1 MLNVLHVEMGKTTK
15 RKAPQP
21 ISLAA
26 NSKATKRKKNKKSVV
41 VRTRDEPVAKGHV
54 TNQHKFSTVDIDVL
68 NHCF

>member
-1 MLNVLHVEMGKTTK
+1 MLHVEMGKTTK

-41 VRTRDEPVAKGHV
+41 VRTGDEPVARPTLSRLG
-54 TNQHKFSTVDIDVL
+54 
-68 NHCF
+68 

>member
-1 MLNVLHVEMGKTTK
+1 MLHVEMGKTTK

-41 VRTRDEPVAKGHV
+41 VRTGDEPVARPTLSRLGLARIDWGH
-54 TNQHKFSTVDIDVL
+54 
-68 NHCF
+68 